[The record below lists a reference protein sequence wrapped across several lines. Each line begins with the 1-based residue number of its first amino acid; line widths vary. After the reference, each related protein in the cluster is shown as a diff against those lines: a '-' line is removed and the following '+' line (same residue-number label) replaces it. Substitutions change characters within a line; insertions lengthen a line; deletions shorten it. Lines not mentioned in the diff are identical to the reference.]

1 MATKER
7 TSESMPYITDYT
19 QIEVI
24 EGFNHRTSFSDID
37 RLAASIQEIGM
48 IDPIKVTR
56 NPKGSDFDFRL
67 IDGERRLKA
76 VQMLHEQDIEISFPV
91 RILQGMD
98 DESSVIVAATS
109 NMERSDIT
117 PLEEGNIVAKMEAY
131 GYDTKEIASK
141 LSRSDQWVR
150 DRKALEGGSRK
161 IKNAL
166 GNNRIPADV
175 AVKLIRKHKDHK
187 EQDKA
192 LAEVVTAAGG
202 QKSNTRKAAAKKGHG
217 GSLKPSAKELEAMSD
232 DLKTLEISDA
242 IRDAANA
249 SLAYADGS
257 LPPVKYKK
265 YLETIQLEAY
275 TEAAG

>member
-24 EGFNHRTSFSDID
+24 DGFNHRTSFSDID

-56 NPKGSDFDFRL
+56 NPKGSDFDLRL

-76 VQMLHEQDIEISFPV
+76 VQLLHEQDIEISFPV

-192 LAEVVTAAGG
+192 LTEVVTAAGG